1 VPILPSPLQVTD
13 DAEAG
18 WHEAV
23 ARAAAV
29 IVLLA
34 VAVMGLRA
42 RGAFSHRVSSLLTE
56 AGSSVVIY
64 VFVAAEGVGLV
75 ACVIL
80 LALVLRRPRR
90 RKRDDDNDE
99 QQPWRPLVPWWARA
113 LGVVLALALLAAP
126 FVILVAN
133 RGRATFTPPVVAHP
147 SGPLRGTGHQVA
159 SSPGSLVWPLVAG
172 VIIAAVAVLV
182 LAVLS
187 RRGRH
192 GNDAAGPGQV
202 PAAARVAEGLEAGS
216 GALEAGGESRAA
228 IIACYAAMERGF
240 AAAGSAPAAADTPAE
255 VLTRAS
261 RAGIVRSG
269 PAEVLTGLFRR
280 ARYSTEPMTSAD
292 SGTAASALTQM
303 RADLGRSGP

>member
-133 RGRATFTPPVVAHP
+133 RGRTFTPPVVAHP

-172 VIIAAVAVLV
+172 VIIAAVALLV

-216 GALEAGGESRAA
+216 DALEAGGESRAA